1 MKKNILSWALLATTT
16 ISFAQMNIPSQV
28 LEAFNKDHKNIS
40 NVKWDKEKSNYEASF
55 KINGV
60 DNSMLFDSKGTIL
73 EKEVAI
79 SKELLPKGILSYVS
93 KKYNA
98 EKIKGAAK
106 INSTKEGLIYE
117 VEIKG
122 KDILFDKDGKFI
134 REAKD

>member
-1 MKKNILSWALLATTT
+1 MRKDILLLALLATTT
-16 ISFAQMNIPSQV
+16 ISFAQKNIPSKV

-40 NVKWDKEKSNYEASF
+40 AVKWNKEKSNYEASF
-55 KINGV
+55 KINGI
-60 DNSMLFDSKGTIL
+60 DNSILFDSKGTIL

-79 SKELLPKGILSYVS
+79 NNQLLPKGVFDYVA
-93 KKYNA
+93 KKYST

-122 KDILFDKDGKFI
+122 KDILFNKDGKFI
-134 REAKD
+134 RETKD